1 MGGGAGGRARGRGA
15 RAARGACEGAARHA
29 LLYAMSK
36 GALNSFQAGAVDELA
51 AHGVRVNA
59 VSPGMTDTSLID
71 DIRNNFDLTK
81 IPLGRFGTPEES
93 AEAVCF
99 LLGEK
104 ASYVSGANIRVGG
117 GRPPGTFLG

>member
-1 MGGGAGGRARGRGA
+1 MSKTINDDATLGGSVVNISSGSAVIGRP
-15 RAARGACEGAARHA
+15 

-71 DIRNNFDLTK
+71 DIRNNFDLAK
-81 IPLGRFGTPEES
+81 IPLDSEHRRNQPRLYASCWGNGRAT
-93 AEAVCF
+93 
-99 LLGEK
+99 
-104 ASYVSGANIRVGG
+104 
-117 GRPPGTFLG
+117 